1 MKIDVTFDELRDIQ
15 DAVFQEQK
23 RWAKIEKRTSCRVA
37 RSICEDYS
45 ELLEKLL
52 KIES

>member
-1 MKIDVTFDELRDIQ
+1 MKIEVTFDELRDIQ

-23 RWAKIEKRTSCRVA
+23 RWANMEKRTSCKVA
-37 RSICEDYS
+37 RSIRDDYS